1 MRRRNV
7 RGQGNTEYVI
17 IIALVG
23 IATIGIVTLFGDN
36 VRRLFGASA
45 DSLGG
50 DTDIANPATIGG
62 VPTEKDMS
70 NFATQNTAYDPGG
83 LPGRTGPSTNSAR

>member
-17 IIALVG
+17 IVALIA
-23 IATIGIVTLFGDN
+23 IATIGAVTIFGDN

-45 DSLGG
+45 DALGG
-50 DTDIANPATIGG
+50 DTNIANPATIGG
-62 VPTEKDMS
+62 VPTEKNMS
-70 NFATQNTAYDPGG
+70 NFAEQSSAYDPGG
-83 LPGRTGPSTNSAR
+83 LPGPRSNSAR